1 MVDKKRKHPKEIIK
15 AEANSLNFFLCGW
28 NSGT

>member
-15 AEANSLNFFLCGW
+15 AEANSLNFSLCGW
-28 NSGT
+28 HSGT

>member
-15 AEANSLNFFLCGW
+15 AEANSLNFSMRMALRH
-28 NSGT
+28 